1 MNKNLKLILGFVAVL
16 AVGICSYI
24 FYNTQKS
31 ETTEQVVQNSD
42 DVKSENVVENK
53 DEALSSKD
61 SNKAQSE
68 ESKVEETPT
77 PVESADIEKK
87 EESKVSDEQKEKVNP
102 VSSDKLNSSPVDSKK
117 PGKTII
123 LFRDG
128 TRITDSDIKDDL
140 DNIPDQ
146 ISGKMSLTEI
156 KSFLAWKKAYDKI
169 MTEVANK
176 SGIGNSEKIK
186 DLIAKRKTTAAGFM
200 LLDDEAKKLMTFDAL
215 KKHYDKI
222 WDKNFKGTK
231 EFSLVAITTADKNIP
246 EQIKRNA
253 KDLDSLK
260 KFLESNSANIK
271 SMDMDSRPQVMF
283 PPEISDAVLK
293 QGANTI
299 VGPFEIKGSFMLF
312 FVKSIIDAQK
322 KEFTEEFAEEYKKVA
337 AKDFIKEYTET
348 LYKKYKVEIFDA
360 NNKVVD
366 PFNII
371 GKNKKEPNEKA
382 LMVLTKLKDDAVLAK
397 MIKGVVT
404 VKDLKEFFKVESLL
418 DETFVSMARQF
429 NISPEDVIVYAVKL
443 VMDDK
448 VLAAEVAE
456 RNYTSFPNVQSKLQ
470 EVGNM
475 ELKHAYFKE
484 NVKVKSEDV
493 KRAFDKFIRAIPEE
507 DKNDNEISVKLAF
520 FSTQD
525 EASQSLKSIQSGE
538 EKFGNIYKAKLEK
551 KEATDLGYVKKRS
564 VSPELWT
571 MLKTGASGACCKQIV
586 QLNSEQFGV
595 SGKNYVLVYIADR
608 RPVTLP
614 SLSNEAE
621 RKYFHR
627 LAEREKAVD
636 LVKVHLMANIK
647 TIEGKSIEDINKTA
661 SDQVDRI
668 ISVLLG
674 YAG

>member
-1 MNKNLKLILGFVAVL
+1 MNKNLKLAIGLIAIL
-16 AVGICSYI
+16 AVGGCGYI
-24 FYNTQKS
+24 FYDMQKS
-31 ETTEQVVQNSD
+31 ENTEQLDQDNNTNSEASEKVVETSD
-42 DVKSENVVENK
+42 KIIEEQKTQLAKSEENIKPVKSAEVKKSEDAKASDENK
-53 DEALSSKD
+53 
-61 SNKAQSE
+61 
-68 ESKVEETPT
+68 
-77 PVESADIEKK
+77 EKI
-87 EESKVSDEQKEKVNP
+87 NA

-117 PGKTII
+117 TGKTMI

-128 TRITDSDIKDDL
+128 TRITDTDIKDEL
-140 DNIPDQ
+140 DNIPEQ

-156 KSFLAWKKAYDKI
+156 KSFLAWKKAYDKV

-176 SGIGNSEKIK
+176 SGLRDSEKIK
-186 DLIAKRKTTAAGFM
+186 ELIAKRKITAAGFM
-200 LLDDEAKKLMTFDAL
+200 LLDEEAKKLMTFDAL
-215 KKHYDKI
+215 KKHYDKV

-246 EQIKRNA
+246 DQIKKNV
-253 KDLDSLK
+253 KDLSSLK
-260 KFLESNSANIK
+260 KFLETNSANVK
-271 SMDMDSRPQVMF
+271 SMDMDSRPQAMF
-283 PPEISDAVLK
+283 PPEISDVVLK

-299 VGPFEIKGSFMLF
+299 VGPFEVKGTFMMF
-312 FVKSIIDAQK
+312 FIKSINDAQK

-337 AKDFIKEYTET
+337 SKDFIKEYTES
-348 LYKKYKVEIFDA
+348 LYKKYKVQIFDV
-360 NNKVVD
+360 NKKVVD

-371 GKNKKEPNEKA
+371 GTGNKKESDEKA
-382 LMVLTKLKDDAVLAK
+382 LVALTKLKDDAILAK
-397 MIKGVVT
+397 MTKGIVT
-404 VKDLKEFFKVESLL
+404 VKDLKDFFKVDSLL
-418 DETFVSMARQF
+418 NETFISMAKQF

-448 VLAAEVAE
+448 VLACEVAE
-456 RNYTSFPNVQSKLQ
+456 RKYTSLPAIEVKLK
-470 EVGNM
+470 EVENM

-493 KRAFDKFIRAIPEE
+493 KRTFDKFIKSIPEE

-520 FSTQD
+520 FTTQD
-525 EASQSLKSIQSGE
+525 EAEKSLNAIQSGE
-538 EKFGNIYKAKLEK
+538 EKFSNIYKEKVAK
-551 KEATDLGYVKKRS
+551 KESIDLGYVKKRG
-564 VSPELWT
+564 VSPELWS

-595 SGKNYVLVYIADR
+595 SGKNFALVYIADR

-636 LVKVHLMANIK
+636 LVKVHLIASIK
-647 TIEGKSIEDINKTA
+647 SIEGKPIEEINKTA
-661 SDQVDRI
+661 SDQIDRI

>member
-1 MNKNLKLILGFVAVL
+1 MNKSLKLSLVFIVVL
-16 AVGICSYI
+16 AIGISGYA
-24 FYNTQKS
+24 FYNVQKQEASEQVTKLSSDSENTSKNDVSSTSEGLSQQEEEKDQKDS
-31 ETTEQVVQNSD
+31 ETD
-42 DVKSENVVENK
+42 KSVE
-53 DEALSSKD
+53 A
-61 SNKAQSE
+61 
-68 ESKVEETPT
+68 
-77 PVESADIEKK
+77 KK
-87 EESKVSDEQKEKVNP
+87 EEKSEVPLEQKETVNP

-128 TRITDSDIKDDL
+128 TRITDVDIKDDL

-156 KSFLAWKKAYDKI
+156 KAFLAWKKAYDKV
-169 MTEVANK
+169 MTEVAIK

-186 DLIAKRKTTAAGFM
+186 NLISKRKITAAGFM
-200 LLDDEAKKLMTFDAL
+200 LLDEEAKKLMTFDAL
-215 KKHYDKI
+215 KKHYDKV

-231 EFSLVAITTADKNIP
+231 EFSLIVITTTDKNIP
-246 EQIKRNA
+246 EQIKKNA

-260 KFLESNSANIK
+260 KFLETNSANVK
-271 SMDMDSRPQVMF
+271 SMDMDSRPQAVF

-312 FVKSIIDAQK
+312 YIKSINDAQK

-337 AKDFIKEYTET
+337 LKDFIKEYTES

-360 NNKVVD
+360 EKKVVD

-382 LMVLTKLKDDAVLAK
+382 LMTLTKLKDDAVLAK
-397 MIKGVVT
+397 MTKGVIT

-418 DETFVSMARQF
+418 DETFVSMAKQF
-429 NISPEDVIVYAVKL
+429 NISLEDVIVYAIKL

-448 VLAAEVAE
+448 VLACEVDE
-456 RNYTSFPNVQSKLQ
+456 RKYTSLPAVQSKLQ
-470 EVGNM
+470 EVGDM

-493 KRAFDKFIRAIPEE
+493 KRSFDKFIKAIPEE

-520 FSTQD
+520 FSTKD
-525 EASQSLKSIQSGE
+525 EAAQALKSIQDGE
-538 EKFGNIYKAKLEK
+538 ERFGNIYKSKIEK
-551 KEATDLGYVKKRS
+551 KEAIDLGYVKKRS

-636 LVKVHLMANIK
+636 LVKANLIAKIK
-647 TIEGKSIEDINKTA
+647 TIEGKAIEEINKTA
-661 SDQVDRI
+661 SDQIDRI

>member
-1 MNKNLKLILGFVAVL
+1 MNKNFKLALGFIVVL
-16 AVGICSYI
+16 TVGICGYV
-24 FYNTQKS
+24 FHNTQKPETSEQVAQNSSNSENTSKNNFSLTSENILQQEEAKDKKGS
-31 ETTEQVVQNSD
+31 ETD
-42 DVKSENVVENK
+42 KSVE
-53 DEALSSKD
+53 A
-61 SNKAQSE
+61 
-68 ESKVEETPT
+68 
-77 PVESADIEKK
+77 KK
-87 EESKVSDEQKEKVNP
+87 EEKPEVLLEQKETVNP
-102 VSSDKLNSSPVDSKK
+102 VSSDKLNSLPIDSKK
-117 PGKTII
+117 PGRIII

-128 TRITDSDIKDDL
+128 TRITDVDIKDDL

-146 ISGKMSLTEI
+146 ISSKMSLTEI
-156 KSFLAWKKAYDKI
+156 KSFLAWKKAYDKV
-169 MTEVANK
+169 MTEVAIK

-186 DLIAKRKTTAAGFM
+186 DLISKRKITAAGFM
-200 LLDDEAKKLMTFDAL
+200 LLDEEAKKLMTFETL
-215 KKHYDKI
+215 KKHYDKV

-231 EFSLVAITTADKNIP
+231 EFSLIAITTTDKNISD
-246 EQIKRNA
+246 QIKKNA

-260 KFLESNSANIK
+260 KFLETNSANVK
-271 SMDMDSRPQVMF
+271 SMDMDSRPQAVF

-293 QGANTI
+293 QGVNTI

-312 FVKSIIDAQK
+312 YVKSINDAQK

-337 AKDFIKEYTET
+337 LKDFIKKYTES

-360 NNKVVD
+360 EKKVVD

-382 LMVLTKLKDDAVLAK
+382 LMALTKLKDDAVLAR
-397 MIKGVVT
+397 MTKGVIT

-418 DETFVSMARQF
+418 DETFVSMAKQF
-429 NISPEDVIVYAVKL
+429 NISPEDVIVYAIKL
-443 VMDDK
+443 VMDDR
-448 VLAAEVAE
+448 VLACEVAE
-456 RNYTSFPNVQSKLQ
+456 RKYTSLPAVQSKLQ
-470 EVGNM
+470 EVGDM

-493 KRAFDKFIRAIPEE
+493 KRSFDKFIKAIPEE

-520 FSTQD
+520 FSNKD
-525 EASQSLKSIQSGE
+525 EAAQALKSIQDGE
-538 EKFGNIYKAKLEK
+538 ERFGNIYKSKIEK
-551 KEATDLGYVKKRS
+551 KEAIDLGYVKKRN

-636 LVKVHLMANIK
+636 LVKANLIANIK
-647 TIEGKSIEDINKTA
+647 TIEGKTIEEINKTA
-661 SDQVDRI
+661 SDQIDRI